1 MTCAIA
7 RVGKK
12 LIFQLPKSAVLVLV
26 LVIELLPIFWLIITS
41 FSQVRDI
48 IAYPPKLLV
57 YPTLSNYKEL
67 FRLGVMRGIE
77 NSSIVAVSTVILT
90 FVIGSPFAYLI
101 ALYPFKQRDS
111 LRFWVLSLRIMPP
124 IAVIIPFIFLWFKL
138 NLLDTYYSLVITYLT
153 FSLPLYVWLAIESY
167 KVIPQEVEEAALL
180 EGCSRF
186 RVFFRISLPLSMQ
199 GLFSVLIFTFI
210 FIWNEFFF
218 AFALMSRIQTLPLMV
233 ASRAMAVYTAPWGI
247 VAALTVILSI
257 PTLVLVTFMFRFMG
271 RFFLISN

>member
-1 MTCAIA
+1 MSTTLL
-7 RVGKK
+7 RQSRKV
-12 LIFQLPKSAVLVLV
+12 LFQIPKSAIL
-26 LVIELLPIFWLIITS
+26 LVILAVELLPIFWLVITS

-57 YPTLSNYKEL
+57 SPTLNNYQEL
-67 FRLGVMRGIE
+67 FRLGVLKGVK
-77 NSSIVAVSTVILT
+77 NSLIVAITTIGIT
-90 FVIGSPFAYLI
+90 FVLGSPFAYLI
-101 ALYPFKQRDS
+101 ALYPFKKRDS

-138 NLLDTYYSLVITYLT
+138 NLLDTYFSLVTTYLT
-153 FSLPLYVWLAIESY
+153 FSLPLYIWLSIESY

-186 RVFFRISLPLSMQ
+186 KVYFRISLPLSLQ

-218 AFALMSRIQTLPLMV
+218 AFALTSRIQTLPIMV
-233 ASRAMAVYTAPWGI
+233 AARALAVYTAPWGI
-247 VAALTVILSI
+247 VAAFTVILSI
-257 PTLVLVTFMFRFMG
+257 PTLALVTFLFKYMG
-271 RFFLISN
+271 RLFLINN